1 MEIGVMPLAHLAR
14 PKANIYKTHT
24 KRERGGRERERGN
37 GKLLGKVSAV
47 VSARGQRNLGSGQ
60 SVVAT

>member
-14 PKANIYKTHT
+14 SKANTHT
-24 KRERGGRERERGN
+24 HIDRESEREREGETQRN

-47 VSARGQRNLGSGQ
+47 VSNLGSGQ

>member
-14 PKANIYKTHT
+14 PNIKRL
-24 KRERGGRERERGN
+24 RERGEGGEERERGN
-37 GKLLGKVSAV
+37 GKLLGKVSSV